1 MDDKYH
7 IKNFGLVFV
16 SNFVVLDRHPVV
28 EMFRKEP
35 NPDIPFSGWCFLSGE
50 EEKDEDIGLYS
61 VESLLAA
68 DSSVEPFLFEP
79 VGTRFRRT
87 NEGTFERVPFE
98 AHDDDDPS
106 A

>member
-1 MDDKYH
+1 MEETYH

-16 SNFVVLDRHPVV
+16 SNFVILDRHPVT

-50 EEKDEDIGLYS
+50 EEKDVELYS
-61 VESLLAA
+61 VETLLAA

-87 NEGTFERVPFE
+87 DEGTFERVPFE
-98 AHDDDDPS
+98 IHDDDDSS